1 MGNTVKTALL
11 LGLLSG
17 VLLALGEWL
26 GGSSGLIL
34 AFVIAVAMNFGS
46 YWFSDKIVLRMY
58 RAQPVG
64 PEHPL
69 HGITARLAQRANL
82 PMPKVYVIPDDSPN
96 AFATGRNPRHAAVA
110 ATTGLLRFLDEPE
123 IEGVIAHELAHVK
136 HRDILISSVAATV
149 AATIMMVS
157 RMAQWAAIFGGFGRD
172 DEQGSNPLALLATI
186 IVAPLAAM
194 LIQAAISRSREF
206 AADRGAVAIAGE
218 SVRPGRRAEEDRGRP
233 AARSAGRES
242 CNGAHVHHDAPVGSR
257 AAVALQ
263 HAPAD
268 RTAHPGAAGNDL
280 SGITAAAGAAAGG
293 HRPARVLAQVSARDR
308 RRVPSAGRTSPATR
322 P

>member
-17 VLLALGEWL
+17 LLLALGEWL
-26 GGSSGLIL
+26 GGAGGLTF

-46 YWFSDKIVLRMY
+46 YWFSDRIVLRMY

-69 HGITARLAQRANL
+69 HGITARLAQRADL

-96 AFATGRNPRHAAVA
+96 AFATGRNPKHAAVA

-136 HRDILISSVAATV
+136 HRDILIGSVAATV

-157 RMAQWAAIFGGFGRD
+157 RMAQFAAIFGGFGGRD
-172 DEQGSNPLALLATI
+172 DGEGSNPLALLATI

-206 AADRGAVAIAGE
+206 AADRGAVAIAGNPYGLAGALKKIDAAQQ
-218 SVRPGRRAEEDRGRP
+218 RIPLDANP
-233 AARSAGRES
+233 A
-242 CNGAHVHHDAPVGSR
+242 
-257 AAVALQ
+257 
-263 HAPAD
+263 
-268 RTAHPGAAGNDL
+268 TAHMFIMMPL
-280 SGITAAAGAAAGG
+280 SGRGMLSLFST
-293 HRPARVLAQVSARDR
+293 HPPTER
-308 RRVPSAGRTSPATR
+308 RIQALLGTI
-322 P
+322 